1 MQQIK
6 KQNIRAILLISV
18 FMSAVVFLSVIAL
31 YQIKSSTTEQ
41 VRENLQTLLLTIQ
54 EAHHILVE
62 QRRFALE
69 SISEN
74 ESVIKLTQ
82 DLIHDYQ
89 GDKPLVQ
96 SKYLTEFRQLL
107 APILENFG
115 DQGFFIIAPDNIS
128 IASMR
133 NSNLGTVNLIAQQ
146 NPELLARVFDKGEAV
161 FIPPIRSDVPINNQK
176 LQRISIDATM
186 FIVSPIFDE
195 SLSVIAAIAIRINPM
210 TYFSSVTTLGRVG
223 ETGETYAFDKS
234 GTLLTESRFVEQLR
248 KLSML
253 DYGENSI
260 FNIQLKDPGGN
271 LLKGFKPT
279 LSYEQLPLTYMAQQ
293 ATSGKSGVN
302 TQGYRDYRGVNV
314 IGAWI
319 WDENFQFGVAT
330 EINTQEA
337 LQPYFKTRNTFIM
350 VITITMILCLLM
362 LKFLFRVQRQ
372 FQAKILQTNADLEV
386 RVLKRTSDLEDAKEA
401 LSQVNQELA
410 VLAITDGLTGLHNR
424 RHFDNQFNLEWQRCL
439 RDGKSIAIIL
449 FDIDY
454 FKQYNDFYGHLM
466 GDICLKNIGT
476 LLMEANITK
485 RPSDIIARY
494 GGEEFIVMLS
504 NTNHEYCQQAAQ
516 AICDNI
522 RELGVPHERSESN
535 NQNVVTVSV
544 GYIVSNQ
551 LKGLRPNQLVARAD
565 KALYQAKSRGRNT
578 VVEFFESDHA
588 NISNIHDRPSER
600 K

>member
-1 MQQIK
+1 
-6 KQNIRAILLISV
+6 
-18 FMSAVVFLSVIAL
+18 MSAVVFLSVIAL